1 MRPRL
6 GNTLFCS
13 AHPAGTANLPYSAP
27 WTCTYDVYGCSDIN
41 ADNYLSYVTQ
51 PTPGMCQYGGC
62 NDTDATNFNNN
73 VSDSLF

>member
-1 MRPRL
+1 M
-6 GNTLFCS
+6 
-13 AHPAGTANLPYSAP
+13 
-27 WTCTYDVYGCSDIN
+27 YGCSDIN